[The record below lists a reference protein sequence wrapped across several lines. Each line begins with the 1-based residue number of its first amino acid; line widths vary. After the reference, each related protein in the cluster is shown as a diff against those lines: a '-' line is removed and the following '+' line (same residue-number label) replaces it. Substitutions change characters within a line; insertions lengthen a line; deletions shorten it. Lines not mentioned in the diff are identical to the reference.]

1 MFSTVLIANRSEIAV
16 RTIRTLKQMGIRSV
30 AVYAHPDRHSQ
41 HVELADQAV
50 ELTGDNTAETYLDEA
65 MKMEFEI
72 NASAT
77 GTISALHCESGKSVA
92 PGEPLVSIAT

>member
-1 MFSTVLIANRSEIAV
+1 MSAEIAGNIWKCLV
-16 RTIRTLKQMGIRSV
+16 KK
-30 AVYAHPDRHSQ
+30 
-41 HVELADQAV
+41 
-50 ELTGDNTAETYLDEA
+50 GDKVTAGDPVVIVEA

-77 GTISALHCESGKSVA
+77 GTISALHCEPGKSVA